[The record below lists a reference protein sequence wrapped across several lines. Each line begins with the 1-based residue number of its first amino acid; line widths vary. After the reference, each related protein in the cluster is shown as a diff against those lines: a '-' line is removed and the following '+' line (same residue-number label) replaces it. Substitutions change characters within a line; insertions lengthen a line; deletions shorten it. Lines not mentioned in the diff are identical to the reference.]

1 MKKKIAVTGAS
12 GQLGQSL
19 LKLAPQY
26 QWDYEFEFLDSA
38 TLDIS
43 DKDAVNSYFATSRP
57 DICFNCAAYTAVD
70 LAETETEKAW
80 AVNAAGPQNIAE
92 ACAEFGTALI
102 HISTDYV
109 FSGDSEISYSED
121 NFLSPQ
127 SVYGQSKAAGEENVM
142 EALPTAIIIRTSW
155 LYSEFGK
162 NFVKTM
168 LRLFGER
175 ETVSVVSDQFGQPT
189 YALDLV
195 EAMMN
200 IAEQNFH
207 HSGIFHFSNYP
218 ETTWYAFAS
227 KIAELSQSK
236 VTVLPIASIEY
247 PTPAKRPMRSTFDL
261 SKIETLY
268 NIEIKP
274 WEFSLQKCLETLKSF
289 QN

>member
-1 MKKKIAVTGAS
+1 MSKKIVVTGAA

-19 LKLAPQY
+19 LKIAPQY
-26 QWDYEFEFLDSA
+26 HWDYEFEFLNSTD
-38 TLDIS
+38 LDIS
-43 DKDAVNSYFATSRP
+43 DKEAVNRYFATSRP
-57 DICFNCAAYTAVD
+57 NICFNCAAYTAVD

-80 AVNAAGPQNIAE
+80 AVNAVGPRNIAE
-92 ACAEFGTALI
+92 ACAEFGTSLI

-109 FSGDSEISYSED
+109 FSGDSEISYTED
-121 NFLSPQ
+121 NFVSPR
-127 SVYGQSKAAGEENVM
+127 SVYGQSKAAGEENVL
-142 EALPTAIIIRTSW
+142 EALPAAVILRTSW

-168 LRLFGER
+168 LRLFAEK

-189 YALDLV
+189 YAPDLA
-195 EAMMN
+195 EAMMI

-207 HSGIFHFSNYP
+207 HPGIFHFSNYP

-227 KIAELSQSK
+227 KIAEFCQSK
-236 VTVLPIASIEY
+236 VTVLPISSEQY

-261 SKIETLY
+261 TKIERLY

-274 WEFSLQKCLETLKSF
+274 WELSLHECLEILKSAKD
-289 QN
+289 